1 MRPEPN
7 GRCGAR
13 GRRRPDSEAALTH
26 SSRGRRPDCSPRG
39 LSHESGHSTSL
50 AFTIRVLPLEGPELE
65 KVRERQLAVIVRL
78 LQRASAE
85 TRSSETEV

>member
-1 MRPEPN
+1 
-7 GRCGAR
+7 
-13 GRRRPDSEAALTH
+13 
-26 SSRGRRPDCSPRG
+26 
-39 LSHESGHSTSL
+39 
-50 AFTIRVLPLEGPELE
+50 VLPLEGPELE